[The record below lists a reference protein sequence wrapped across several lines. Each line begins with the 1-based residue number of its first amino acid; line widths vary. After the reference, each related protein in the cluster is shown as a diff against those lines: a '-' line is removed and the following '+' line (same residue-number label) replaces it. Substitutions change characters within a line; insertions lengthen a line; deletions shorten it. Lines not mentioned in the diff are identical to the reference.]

1 MLKGLGDLG
10 QIMKIQ
16 KEMKNVQKK
25 ITSARLE
32 GESPNGSVKAT
43 VTGEYRLVD
52 LQIDESLLNG
62 SDAGEIKRSI
72 MSAVNDAVAK
82 IKDYSAGEME
92 KLTGGLNIP
101 GLGNFLK

>member
-1 MLKGLGDLG
+1 MLKGLGDIG
-10 QIMKIQ
+10 QIMKLQ

-32 GESPNGSVKAT
+32 GESPDGNVRAT

-52 LQIDESLLNG
+52 LQIQESLLNRP
-62 SDAGEIKRSI
+62 DAGEIKKSI

-82 IKDYSAGEME
+82 IKDYSASEMG
-92 KLTGGLNIP
+92 KLTGGMNIP